1 MSTFVARV
9 IGKSGAVARR
19 RVGGEVER
27 WRGGDDDDSDEE
39 EEVEAMGRSALPK
52 WRERVGAKID

>member
-1 MSTFVARV
+1 VLWPEE
-9 IGKSGAVARR
+9 GW
-19 RVGGEVER
+19 VER